1 MKLSKNFTLAE
12 LTKTN
17 SGVPNDIPE
26 HLITNL
32 RELVDNVLQPARDA
46 LGPIIVTS
54 GYRSPEVNK
63 AIGGSS
69 KSQHCQAQA
78 ADLRCKKGNDV
89 LFNWLAE
96 NTPFDQM
103 IWEFGDDDAP
113 SWVHCSYSS
122 RQRRQLLKAI
132 KVNINGKLKTRYTNF

>member
-1 MKLSKNFTLAE
+1 MKLSKNFSLSE

-17 SGVPNDIPE
+17 TGIPNDLPD
-26 HLITNL
+26 HLIGNL
-32 RELVDNVLQPARDA
+32 QDLVDNVLQPAREA

-69 KSQHCQAQA
+69 KSQHSLAQA
-78 ADLRCKKGNDV
+78 SDLRCKKGNDV
-89 LFNWLAE
+89 LFNWIAE

-103 IWEFGDDDAP
+103 IWEFGNDHEP

-122 RQRRQLLKAI
+122 RNRRQLLKAI
-132 KVNINGKLKTRYTNF
+132 KQNGKTKYLNF